1 LSAVERVL
9 TTPTETEA
17 FRAYAGYSGWGPG
30 QLEQEMKTGSWMT
43 LPADPAIVFQKE
55 SGRIWPDM
63 LRSFGAS
70 YEIYAEMPVDPNL
83 N

>member
-1 LSAVERVL
+1 
-9 TTPTETEA
+9 
-17 FRAYAGYSGWGPG
+17 
-30 QLEQEMKTGSWMT
+30 MKTGSWMT

-55 SGRIWPDM
+55 PGRIWPDM